1 MAEEPPSVEQLE
13 TTGSQ
18 IKAYKPEQ
26 IVVEMSQ
33 SDINKW
39 SGIATVA
46 LEQLAAAVS
55 ATNSCNIGNPGA
67 GQPFESINATAAQL
81 DESTE
86 QLRTYAQSTHTAV
99 LNLQKLLNDS
109 LTAIMNQAGAQT
121 K

>member
-13 TTGSQ
+13 TAGSQ

-39 SGIATVA
+39 SGIATAA
-46 LEQLAAAVS
+46 LEQLAAS
-55 ATNSCNIGNPGA
+55 ASGTHRCDIGSPGA

-86 QLRTYAQSTHTAV
+86 QIRAYIQNTHAAV
-99 LNLQKLLNDS
+99 LNLQELLNDA
-109 LTAIMNQAGAQT
+109 LTAIMRQAGN
-121 K
+121 